1 MRVTALVAIA
11 ACSDAFVAPVSRAHR
26 TFDGHATQ
34 RRRPQAKAATDRDAD
49 GPLPWL
55 GKLALAG
62 AALGPVC
69 DNFHSGFGVLAYDK
83 YEIAI
88 GAAPAWWGD
97 GHLFQTAAWVP
108 PLFALAALIIGG
120 IDALVA
126 ARAPPAAAP
135 SGARAA
141 AGVGAFVALY
151 ALSAAL
157 AGAPPLGA
165 GVAPATSSLALWPPA
180 LALWAL
186 LDPSPS
192 SFVAGALTAVGGP
205 LIEVALLGGGGAFA
219 EPFGHLY
226 SYARADLL
234 GVDSWIPAVY
244 FAGGPAV
251 ALVSRFLRYN

>member
-1 MRVTALVAIA
+1 MTLLVAI
-11 ACSDAFVAPVSRAHR
+11 ACSDAFVAPASRAALGR
-26 TFDGHATQ
+26 RPQAKPEA
-34 RRRPQAKAATDRDAD
+34 RRPQAKAARTTTPKGA
-49 GPLPWL
+49 LPWL

-108 PLFALAALIIGG
+108 PLFAVAALVIGG

-126 ARAPPAAAP
+126 ARAPPAAPP

>member
-1 MRVTALVAIA
+1 MRRGTLLVAIA
-11 ACSDAFVAPVSRAHR
+11 ACSDAFVAPASRAQ
-26 TFDGHATQ
+26 TQ
-34 RRRPQAKAATDRDAD
+34 RRRPHAKPTTDRDAD
-49 GPLPWL
+49 GALPWL

-108 PLFALAALIIGG
+108 PLFAVAALIIGG

-126 ARAPPAAAP
+126 ARAPPAAPP

-251 ALVSRFLRYN
+251 ALVSRYLRYN

>member
-1 MRVTALVAIA
+1 MTLLVAI
-11 ACSDAFVAPVSRAHR
+11 ACSDAFVAPASRAALGR
-26 TFDGHATQ
+26 RPQAKPEA
-34 RRRPQAKAATDRDAD
+34 RRPQAKAAYDRDAE
-49 GPLPWL
+49 GALPWL

-88 GAAPAWWGD
+88 GAAPAWWGG

-108 PLFALAALIIGG
+108 PLFALAAIIIGG

-135 SGARAA
+135 SGPRVA